1 MTASVPVDL
10 WRDVQSL
17 KPIVEEWRKEADI
30 ARRLPDAIGR
40 AFVERDLYRVL
51 LPRDFGGM
59 GLNPLAQFDIAEEI
73 SSYDGSVGWN
83 FAIGS
88 SSGTLPGILEPETV
102 AAIFTSAETLVAGS
116 GPPQGRAV
124 ATEGGYRVTGRFAWV
139 SGIHQAQWVLGGCFV
154 FDGDQMRMGPH
165 GGPVVVHALMPKD
178 GVTVLDSWHTGG
190 MRGTGSTEFEA
201 RDMFVPT
208 EHALVLFGS
217 EPRHP
222 DPIFR
227 LPTSF
232 FGFGLTA
239 VPLGIA
245 RATTEALKALAL
257 AKKPPPPRV
266 GLSEQ
271 PFTQYVVARTEA
283 MVEAARISVRDAFS
297 ELWRQVSDDG
307 SATMEARARLRR
319 SSVHAV
325 ETSIEAVGMCYRAA
339 GGTALFEDQAFE
351 RALRDV
357 NAIGGHIVY
366 QRPMMEDAG
375 RVAMGLSPLL
385 AMF

>member
-1 MTASVPVDL
+1 MTTSMPGDL

-17 KPIVEEWRKEADI
+17 RPIVEQWRGEADV
-30 ARRLPDAIGR
+30 ARRLPDAIAR
-40 AFVERDLYRVL
+40 AFVERDLYRVI
-51 LPRDFGGM
+51 LPADFGGR
-59 GLNPLAQFDIAEEI
+59 GLAPLVQFDIAEEI
-73 SSYDGSVGWN
+73 ASYDGSVGWN

-88 SSGTLPGILEPETV
+88 SSGTLPGVLPPDVTAE
-102 AAIFTSAETLVAGS
+102 IFTSAETLVAGS

-124 ATEGGYRVTGRFAWV
+124 ATDGGYDVSGTFAWV
-139 SGIHQAQWVLGGCFV
+139 SGIHHAQWVLGGCFV

-165 GGPVVVHALMPKD
+165 GGPVVLHMLMPRD
-178 GVTVLDSWHTGG
+178 AVTVHDRWHTGG

-201 RDMFVPT
+201 RNLFVPANR
-208 EHALVLFGS
+208 ALVMFGGA
-217 EPRHP
+217 PKHP
-222 DPIFR
+222 DPLFR

-232 FGFGLTA
+232 FGFSLTG

-245 RATTEALKALAL
+245 RATTDALKALAL
-257 AKKPPPPRV
+257 AKQPPPPRV
-266 GLSEQ
+266 GLAEQ
-271 PFTQYVVARTEA
+271 PFTQYVVAKTEA
-283 MVEAARISVRDAFS
+283 MVEAARLSVRDAFS
-297 ELWRQVSDDG
+297 ELWRQVCDEG
-307 SATMEARARLRR
+307 GATMEARARLRR

-339 GGTALFEDQAFE
+339 GGTALFQDQAFE

-366 QRPMMEDAG
+366 QRAMMEDAG